1 MKEKTFALKGTV
13 FYSKTKDEICVS
25 PDSYL
30 VCEDGLSAGVF
41 PVLPEAYQGIPVR
54 DTGNSLIIPGLTD
67 LHIHAPQYSFR
78 SVGMDMELLEWLDQ
92 IAFPEESKF
101 SDLEYARKSY
111 QIFVNDVK
119 KSPTT
124 RLSAFGTLHVEA
136 TELLM
141 DLMEETGLK
150 AYIGKVNMDRNSPD
164 TLQEKSVPDAKRDTL
179 NWIADVQ
186 DKYTNVKPIL
196 TPRFTP
202 SCSDPLM
209 DELGKIQRQ
218 YHLPVQSHLSENLSE
233 MAWVKELCPNTAF
246 YGEAYDQ
253 FGLFG
258 GEDCPTIMAHCV
270 HCPDEELE
278 LIKKRGVYI
287 AHCSQSNTNL
297 ASGICPV
304 RRYLDAGV
312 NIGLGSDIAGGF
324 SVSLLRAM
332 SDSIQTS
339 KLYWRLMDH
348 NAKPLTLE
356 EVFYMATIGGGSF
369 FGKVGSFEKGYEFDA
384 VILNDENLPYPQEFT
399 PLQRLE
405 RLVYLSDDRNIIGKY
420 VAGTKIF

>member
-1 MKEKTFALKGTV
+1 M
-13 FYSKTKDEICVS
+13 
-25 PDSYL
+25 
-30 VCEDGLSAGVF
+30 
-41 PVLPEAYQGIPVR
+41 Q
-54 DTGNSLIIPGLTD
+54 
-67 LHIHAPQYSFR
+67 
-78 SVGMDMELLEWLDQ
+78 
-92 IAFPEESKF
+92 
-101 SDLEYARKSY
+101 
-111 QIFVNDVK
+111 
-119 KSPTT
+119 
-124 RLSAFGTLHVEA
+124 
-136 TELLM
+136 
-141 DLMEETGLK
+141 
-150 AYIGKVNMDRNSPD
+150 
-164 TLQEKSVPDAKRDTL
+164 
-179 NWIADVQ
+179 
-186 DKYTNVKPIL
+186 
-196 TPRFTP
+196 
-202 SCSDPLM
+202 
-209 DELGKIQRQ
+209 ELGAIQKQ

-312 NIGLGSDIAGGF
+312 NIGIGSDIAGGF

-339 KLYWRLMDH
+339 KLYWRLVDH
-348 NAKPLTLE
+348 TAKPLTLE

-369 FGKVGSFEKGYEFDA
+369 FEKVGSFEKDYEFDA
-384 VILNDENLPYPQEFT
+384 VILSDENLPYPQTFT
-399 PLQRLE
+399 PKQRLE

-420 VAGTKIF
+420 VAGVKIF

>member
-1 MKEKTFALKGTV
+1 M
-13 FYSKTKDEICVS
+13 
-25 PDSYL
+25 
-30 VCEDGLSAGVF
+30 
-41 PVLPEAYQGIPVR
+41 
-54 DTGNSLIIPGLTD
+54 PGFTD
-67 LHIHAPQYSFR
+67 LHVHAPQYRFR
-78 SVGMDMELLEWLDQ
+78 ALGMDLELLEWLDQ

-150 AYIGKVNMDRNSPD
+150 AYIGKVNMDRNGPD

-297 ASGICPV
+297 PG
-304 RRYLDAGV
+304 
-312 NIGLGSDIAGGF
+312 
-324 SVSLLRAM
+324 
-332 SDSIQTS
+332 
-339 KLYWRLMDH
+339 
-348 NAKPLTLE
+348 
-356 EVFYMATIGGGSF
+356 
-369 FGKVGSFEKGYEFDA
+369 
-384 VILNDENLPYPQEFT
+384 T
-399 PLQRLE
+399 PLSGRG
-405 RLVYLSDDRNIIGKY
+405 GKHWS
-420 VAGTKIF
+420 GK